1 MRKSIKNPSP
11 KLGGKTL
18 KNRTKNTTNFQVW
31 DPILEPFALGFPGGD
46 CLLTTRFSEPL
57 QGNPGS
63 DFCLPRG
70 TVGAIR
76 QHPESDFAFP
86 LGPVGAIRRP
96 FQVRACRSHLR
107 FFFLPSNTTSPAPH
121 QHITKTLPNNHKNIT
136 NALPTPHPNI
146 TKRIPINWLIYQTQ
160 HHQQCNLFLLI

>member
-1 MRKSIKNPSP
+1 M
-11 KLGGKTL
+11 

-31 DPILEPFALGFPGGD
+31 DPILEPFGLGFPGGD
-46 CLLTTRFSEPL
+46 CLLTTKFSEPL
-57 QGNPGS
+57 QENPSS

-76 QHPESDFAFP
+76 QHPGSDFAFP

-107 FFFLPSNTTSPAPH
+107 FFFLPSNTTSPTPH
-121 QHITKTLPNNHKNIT
+121 QHITRHVVADCPRRFSYLDVSYRCARRFRAAQRCALRMFLSRYDAASCYFAMVSCATSHKRKMST
-136 NALPTPHPNI
+136 
-146 TKRIPINWLIYQTQ
+146 
-160 HHQQCNLFLLI
+160 